1 MLLIA
6 GLALPTLTGLTTGAR
21 MSAAKDAVAGAMSD
35 ARRLS
40 MERGVPVRVATA
52 RDSDGNVELQVIAS
66 EAGESAAS
74 WDRPERPEEASPGVV
89 LDRASL
95 PHGVLFSAH
104 DMTIEGDEPDTSGQ
118 AASDSAVASTRA
130 ADAAN
135 ASGGEPAL
143 FAVAMPSGEVIA
155 ARGWRVRV
163 GTASVEV
170 RVTRLGGLTLWSEA
184 AQDVAVASK
193 AESAE
198 EDAAE
203 AEGAEPAS
211 ETSAPEVPKPAPERE
226 TSTLGVPGAEGL
238 KTSKPGLSQPKSPSG
253 VDKKG
258 PK

>member
-21 MSAAKDAVAGAMSD
+21 ISAAKDAVAGAMSD

-52 RDSDGNVELQVIAS
+52 RDSDGNVELRVIAG

-95 PHGVLFSAH
+95 PHGVLFSAQ

-118 AASDSAVASTRA
+118 AASESAVASTRA
-130 ADAAN
+130 AEN
-135 ASGGEPAL
+135 ASGGEPTL

-193 AESAE
+193 AESTE

-238 KTSKPGLSQPKSPSG
+238 KTSKPGLSEPKSPSG